1 MILSKEAEQFVQN
14 LRTYLIVSGKD
25 EQEIEEIIEELEDHL
40 QEAEK
45 DNKSISSII
54 GQSPAQYMESI
65 SKEMKTNVKDSLK
78 AGLAIVIGALS
89 IAITRDI
96 VQGEINYSLF
106 KILSMLLVFFIFTA
120 GIVMVAKKLSRSNVS
135 DTNSII
141 VLSLFLL
148 MPSILFFIIFYF
160 LDSYIVSPMIT
171 ITGAPLYIIGFLV
184 AVFLTYLSI
193 WSKSWII
200 PFVIFIIIGP
210 DIVQK
215 IFGLSHIATLNLAA
229 IFNLLAFIGLIVYS
243 IFTYRKKR

>member
-135 DTNSII
+135 DTKSFI
-141 VLSLFLL
+141 VLSL
-148 MPSILFFIIFYF
+148 
-160 LDSYIVSPMIT
+160 
-171 ITGAPLYIIGFLV
+171 
-184 AVFLTYLSI
+184 
-193 WSKSWII
+193 
-200 PFVIFIIIGP
+200 
-210 DIVQK
+210 
-215 IFGLSHIATLNLAA
+215 
-229 IFNLLAFIGLIVYS
+229 
-243 IFTYRKKR
+243 